1 MSSRAR
7 IGIVLGAVVVLV
19 VAYVIASGSGDDDND
34 KTTASTTPT
43 QTQAV
48 TGQQG
53 GATDTAAS
61 TAPAPAEP
69 AEPAPAEPAEPAVSV
84 VTVKDAKPV
93 GGIQKLKFTKGD
105 QIRFKVV
112 SDTAD
117 EIHFHGY
124 DVAQDVK
131 AGGSTTFS
139 VKATIEGRFVVE
151 LEDHEQ
157 QIAEVEVDPS

>member
-7 IGIVLGAVVVLV
+7 IGIVVGAVVILV
-19 VAYVIASGSGDDDND
+19 VAFVIASSSGDDDND
-34 KTTASTTPT
+34 KTSASTQ
-43 QTQAV
+43 QTTAAV
-48 TGQQG
+48 TGEQG
-53 GATDTAAS
+53 GATATTPAQTTS
-61 TAPAPAEP
+61 TATTPAEP
-69 AEPAPAEPAEPAVSV
+69 AIAV

-93 GGIQKLKFTKGD
+93 GGIKKIKFTKGD
-105 QIRFKVV
+105 TIRFKVV

-124 DVAQDVK
+124 DIGQDVK
-131 AGGSTTFS
+131 AGGSTTFTT
-139 VKATIEGRFVVE
+139 KATIEGRFIVE

>member
-7 IGIVLGAVVVLV
+7 IGIVVGAVVILV
-19 VAYVIASGSGDDDND
+19 VAFVIASSSGDDDND
-34 KTTASTTPT
+34 KTSASTQ
-43 QTQAV
+43 QT
-48 TGQQG
+48 T
-53 GATDTAAS
+53 TAAGTATTPAETTS
-61 TAPAPAEP
+61 TATTPAEP
-69 AEPAPAEPAEPAVSV
+69 AEPAIPV

-93 GGIQKLKFTKGD
+93 GGIKRITFTKGD
-105 QIRFKVV
+105 TIRFKVV

-124 DVAQDVK
+124 DIGQDVK
-131 AGGSTTFS
+131 AGGSTTFTT
-139 VKATIEGRFVVE
+139 KATIEGRFIVE

>member
-7 IGIVLGAVVVLV
+7 LGIVLGAVVVLV
-19 VAYVIASGSGDDDND
+19 VGFIIASGSGDDDKND
-34 KTTASTTPT
+34 K
-43 QTQAV
+43 
-48 TGQQG
+48 
-53 GATDTAAS
+53 TAAS
-61 TAPAPAEP
+61 TQTTAVTGEAGASTSTTATTAPA
-69 AEPAPAEPAEPAVSV
+69 APAAPAVPV

-124 DVAQDVK
+124 DIGQDVK

-139 VKATIEGRFVVE
+139 VKATIEGRFEVE
-151 LEDHEQ
+151 LEDHGQ

>member
-7 IGIVLGAVVVLV
+7 IGIVVGAVVVLI
-19 VAYVIASGSGDDDND
+19 VAFVIASGSGDDDKGD
-34 KTTASTTPT
+34 K
-43 QTQAV
+43 
-48 TGQQG
+48 
-53 GATDTAAS
+53 AAS
-61 TAPAPAEP
+61 TQTTETGTDMEGGTSIVTTATTPAETTPAETAPAETTP
-69 AEPAPAEPAEPAVSV
+69 AEPEIPV

-93 GGIQKLKFTKGD
+93 GGIEKIKFTKGD
-105 QIRFKVV
+105 TIEFKVR

-124 DVAQDVK
+124 DIAQDVK
-131 AGGSTTFS
+131 AGGSTTFK

-151 LEDHEQ
+151 LEGHEQ